1 MSDSPVNDKAIK
13 PNKTAL
19 ITGASRGIGKAIA
32 LKMAKVGYDLLIL
45 GRKLDALNKV
55 KNEVIGLNRQCKVFT
70 CDIADSLGLINCL
83 DKIVNNH
90 YRIDV
95 LVNNAGIYV
104 TEQILDFNLAKA
116 QLVLNTNLLAS
127 IITASKVA
135 LIMKKNGFG
144 RIINISSISGVNGEV
159 YGSSYAASKAG
170 LIGFTKTAALELAKY
185 NITVNCI
192 SPGWVNNEMAY
203 SQLNDPV
210 WCGLNNID
218 VSESLSIA
226 KMSIPTQNLVEEDE
240 VAHLVEFLASDQ
252 AKSITGQNINICGG
266 LSIV

>member
-116 QLVLNTNLLAS
+116 QLVLNTNLLA
-127 IITASKVA
+127 
-135 LIMKKNGFG
+135 
-144 RIINISSISGVNGEV
+144 
-159 YGSSYAASKAG
+159 
-170 LIGFTKTAALELAKY
+170 
-185 NITVNCI
+185 
-192 SPGWVNNEMAY
+192 
-203 SQLNDPV
+203 
-210 WCGLNNID
+210 
-218 VSESLSIA
+218 
-226 KMSIPTQNLVEEDE
+226 
-240 VAHLVEFLASDQ
+240 
-252 AKSITGQNINICGG
+252 
-266 LSIV
+266 